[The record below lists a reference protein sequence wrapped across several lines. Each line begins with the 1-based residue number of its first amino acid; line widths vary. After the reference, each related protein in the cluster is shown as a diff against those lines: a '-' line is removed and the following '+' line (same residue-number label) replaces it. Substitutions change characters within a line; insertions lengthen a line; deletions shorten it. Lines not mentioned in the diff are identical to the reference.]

1 MVDLQVLLPNEAPD
15 LDPRQFAE
23 LAQLAEELGYES
35 VWLPDHVLPPGP
47 FGEVYGG
54 VYEPLVTLA
63 YVAAATERIGLGT
76 SVLILPLREPYVLAK
91 QVATLS
97 RLSGGR
103 LVLGV
108 GVGWN
113 AEEFAEV
120 GADFAGRGKRTD
132 ETLDL
137 LERLFTTG
145 RGPSGGY
152 FEPGPAARVPI
163 LVGGNSTVALRR
175 AARAGDAWLSAG
187 LDPAA
192 FAERARTL
200 AGLTTDRRVKP
211 LARMEWSGDRADL
224 DRAVTDY
231 HAYAAAGAA
240 AVAVH
245 FGANA
250 GYADRMR
257 AFADAVR

>member
-1 MVDLQVLLPNEAPD
+1 MDLQVVLPDEAPD
-15 LDPRQFAE
+15 LDPGQFAG
-23 LAQLAEELGYES
+23 LARSAEELGYES

-63 YVAAATERIGLGT
+63 YIAAATERIGLGT

-120 GADFAGRGKRTD
+120 GVDFSGRGRRTD
-132 ETLDL
+132 ETLEL

-145 RGPSGGY
+145 RGPSGGH
-152 FEPGPAARVPI
+152 FEPRPAAHVPI

-187 LDPAA
+187 LDPTA

-200 AGLTTDRRVKP
+200 AVLAEDRPVKP
-211 LARMEWSGDRADL
+211 MARMEWSGDRADL
-224 DRAVTDY
+224 DRAVADY
-231 HAYAAAGAA
+231 HAYEAAGAA

-245 FGANA
+245 FGPDG
-250 GYADRMR
+250 GYEERMR
-257 AFADAVR
+257 VFAEAVR

>member
-1 MVDLQVLLPNEAPD
+1 MDLQALLPNEAPD
-15 LDPRQFAE
+15 LDPRRFAE
-23 LAQLAEELGYES
+23 LARTAEELGYES

-103 LVLGV
+103 LFLGI

-113 AEEFAEV
+113 DAEFAEV
-120 GADFAGRGKRTD
+120 GADFAGRGRRTD
-132 ETLDL
+132 ETLTL
-137 LERLFTTG
+137 LDRLFTTG

-152 FEPGPAARVPI
+152 FEPRPAARVPI

-175 AARAGDAWLSAG
+175 AAHAGDAWLSAG

-192 FAERARTL
+192 FAERVRTL
-200 AGLTTDRRVKP
+200 AGLAADRRVKP
-211 LARMEWSGDRADL
+211 MARMEWSGDEAGL
-224 DRAVTDY
+224 DRAVADY

-245 FGANA
+245 FGKDA
-250 GYADRMR
+250 GYEQRMR
-257 AFADAVR
+257 AFAAAVR

>member
-1 MVDLQVLLPNEAPD
+1 MDLQVVLPNEAPD
-15 LDPRQFAE
+15 LGPGQFAE
-23 LAQLAEELGYES
+23 LARLAEELGYES

-120 GADFAGRGKRTD
+120 GADFAGRGKHTD

-137 LERLFTTG
+137 LERLCTTG

-152 FEPGPAARVPI
+152 FEPRLAARVPI
-163 LVGGNSTVALRR
+163 LVGGNSMPALRR
-175 AARAGDAWLSAG
+175 AARTGDAWLG
-187 LDPAA
+187 VQLDPAA

-200 AGLTTDRRVKP
+200 AGLAADRPVRP
-211 LARMEWSGDRADL
+211 MTRMEWSGDQAAL
-224 DRAVTDY
+224 DRAVADY

-240 AVAVH
+240 AVALH
-245 FGANA
+245 FGPNA